1 MEGEAA
7 SQPVT
12 GPSGICFAFHWVKD
26 STGKLAEGVYAAVE
40 KNLACFINSFYYL
53 FSMTTTVTSKNM
65 ITIPMEIARKF
76 GVKPGFSFDWF
87 DTGRPD
93 EIAIRVIP
101 DRKELSRRLKG
112 AGKSYSPLRDSVHE
126 LLQERSEEMA

>member
-1 MEGEAA
+1 MELFDL
-7 SQPVT
+7 P
-12 GPSGICFAFHWVKD
+12 
-26 STGKLAEGVYAAVE
+26 
-40 KNLACFINSFYYL
+40 INA
-53 FSMTTTVTSKNM
+53 TVISARFLTSKNM

-112 AGKSYSPLRDSVHE
+112 AGKSYSPMRDSVHE
-126 LLQERSEEMA
+126 LLQERSEERGMTVVWTTSALVATPSR

>member
-1 MEGEAA
+1 MA
-7 SQPVT
+7 
-12 GPSGICFAFHWVKD
+12 GPSGISSPRGICCFAFHGVKD
-26 STGKLAEGVYAAVE
+26 PTGKLAEGVYAAVE
-40 KNLACFINSFYYL
+40 KILACFINSFYY
-53 FSMTTTVTSKNM
+53 FFPMTTTVTSKNM

-112 AGKSYSPLRDSVHE
+112 AGKSYSPLRDSVYE

>member
-1 MEGEAA
+1 MVSNCLSLEALSEPRA
-7 SQPVT
+7 EPCGV
-12 GPSGICFAFHWVKD
+12 AKKD
-26 STGKLAEGVYAAVE
+26 SPGKLAEGVYAAGE
-40 KNLACFINSFYYL
+40 KNLACFINSFYY
-53 FSMTTTVTSKNM
+53 FFPMKTTVTSKNM

>member
-1 MEGEAA
+1 M
-7 SQPVT
+7 P
-12 GPSGICFAFHWVKD
+12 FKAFSEPRAEPCGVAKKD
-26 STGKLAEGVYAAVE
+26 STGKLAEGVYAAIE
-40 KNLACFINSFYYL
+40 KLACFTNSFYY
-53 FSMTTTVTSKNM
+53 FYSMTTTVTSKNM

-112 AGKSYSPLRDSVHE
+112 AGKSYSPLRDSVRE

>member
-1 MEGEAA
+1 MTFKALSEPRGWALWS
-7 SQPVT
+7 SQKRLHGQT
-12 GPSGICFAFHWVKD
+12 GGRRLR
-26 STGKLAEGVYAAVE
+26 GRR
-40 KNLACFINSFYYL
+40 KNLACFTNSFHYV

-65 ITIPMEIARKF
+65 ITIPMGIARKF

>member
-1 MEGEAA
+1 MTVKALSEPKA
-7 SQPVT
+7 
-12 GPSGICFAFHWVKD
+12 GPCGVAKKD
-26 STGKLAEGVYAAVE
+26 STGKLAEGVYAAAE

-53 FSMTTTVTSKNM
+53 FSMTSTVTSKNM

>member
-1 MEGEAA
+1 
-7 SQPVT
+7 
-12 GPSGICFAFHWVKD
+12 
-26 STGKLAEGVYAAVE
+26 
-40 KNLACFINSFYYL
+40 
-53 FSMTTTVTSKNM
+53 MTTTVTSKNM

-76 GVKPGFSFDWF
+76 GVKPGCSFDWF

-93 EIAIRVIP
+93 EITIRVIP

>member
-1 MEGEAA
+1 
-7 SQPVT
+7 
-12 GPSGICFAFHWVKD
+12 
-26 STGKLAEGVYAAVE
+26 
-40 KNLACFINSFYYL
+40 
-53 FSMTTTVTSKNM
+53 MTTTVTSKNM
-65 ITIPMEIARKF
+65 ITIPMEIARRF

-112 AGKSYSPLRDSVHE
+112 AGKSYSPSSDSVRE

>member
-1 MEGEAA
+1 LFYKL
-7 SQPVT
+7 
-12 GPSGICFAFHWVKD
+12 ILLFFFHD
-26 STGKLAEGVYAAVE
+26 NHRYLE
-40 KNLACFINSFYYL
+40 KHDYHTNG
-53 FSMTTTVTSKNM
+53 
-65 ITIPMEIARKF
+65 RKF

>member
-1 MEGEAA
+1 MGVSPAWVSRSMAGETPAL
-7 SQPVT
+7 SIRLTKVGFPKDI
-12 GPSGICFAFHWVKD
+12 GISGCR
-26 STGKLAEGVYAAVE
+26 
-40 KNLACFINSFYYL
+40 KNVACFINSFYY
-53 FSMTTTVTSKNM
+53 FFPMTTTVTSKNM